1 MNKPGE
7 LREII
12 SSAVPHL
19 KKNPDALHIFIDKG
33 KLYAT
38 GASQNLSFEYQFDCV
53 VLVTDYRGHS
63 DDIMV
68 PILAWVARHQPE
80 LLNNREKREDGITFR
95 AELINKNTADIEVTI
110 KMTERVKVSNDGSG
124 NVVEHLPEPPFDPY
138 DGFEWELYIKG
149 VKVENTSEDTND

>member
-1 MNKPGE
+1 MNKPGQ
-7 LREII
+7 LRDII

-19 KKNPDALHIFIDKG
+19 KRNPDTLHIFIEEG
-33 KLYAT
+33 QCYAT
-38 GASQNLSFEYQFDCV
+38 GAGQNLSFEYRFDCV

-68 PILAWVARHQPE
+68 PVLAWCARHQPE
-80 LLNNREKREDGITFR
+80 LFTNPEKRKDGITFR
-95 AELINKNTADIEVTI
+95 AELLNKNTADIEIVI

-138 DGFEWELYIKG
+138 DGFDWELYIQG
-149 VKVENTSEDTND
+149 EKVADTNEEPEA

>member
-7 LREII
+7 LRDII

-19 KKNPDALHIFIDKG
+19 KKNPDKLHVFIEEG
-33 KLYAT
+33 NIYST
-38 GASQNLSFEYQFDCV
+38 GAMQNLSFEYQFDCTI
-53 VLVTDYRGHS
+53 LVIDYRGHS

-80 LLNNREKREDGITFR
+80 LLTNPGKRNNGITFR
-95 AELINKNTADIEVTI
+95 AEMLNHDTADIEVTI

-138 DGFEWELYIKG
+138 DGFDWELYIQG
-149 VKVENTSEDTND
+149 VKVDDTSEGENG

>member
-1 MNKPGE
+1 M
-7 LREII
+7 
-12 SSAVPHL
+12 
-19 KKNPDALHIFIDKG
+19 
-33 KLYAT
+33 
-38 GASQNLSFEYQFDCV
+38 
-53 VLVTDYRGHS
+53 LVTDYRGHS

-138 DGFEWELYIKG
+138 DGFNWELYIRG
-149 VKVENTSEDTND
+149 VKVGDTSEGANG

>member
-7 LREII
+7 LRDII

-19 KKNPDALHIFIDKG
+19 KKNPDTLHIFIDKG
-33 KLYAT
+33 NLYAT
-38 GASQNLSFEYQFDCV
+38 GAGHNLSFEYQFDCV

-80 LLNNREKREDGITFR
+80 LINNRDKRDNGITFR
-95 AELINKNTADIEVTI
+95 AELINKDTADIEVTI
-110 KMTERVKVSNDGSG
+110 KMTEPVKVTNDGSG

-138 DGFEWELYIKG
+138 DGFDWELYIQG
-149 VKVENTSEDTND
+149 VKVDDTSEGGNG